1 MISRAHH
8 DQPPPSAGIVESPTV
23 LDMLG
28 YTDAAAYV
36 RLHRHMLDKG
46 YITLASHYEVL
57 AVEAARPLVL
67 HLR

>member
-1 MISRAHH
+1 MYN
-8 DQPPPSAGIVESPTV
+8 DQPPPSAGIAESPLA
-23 LDMLG
+23 LDLLG

-36 RLHRHMLDKG
+36 RLRQHMLDTG
-46 YITLASHYEVL
+46 YLALASHYEVL